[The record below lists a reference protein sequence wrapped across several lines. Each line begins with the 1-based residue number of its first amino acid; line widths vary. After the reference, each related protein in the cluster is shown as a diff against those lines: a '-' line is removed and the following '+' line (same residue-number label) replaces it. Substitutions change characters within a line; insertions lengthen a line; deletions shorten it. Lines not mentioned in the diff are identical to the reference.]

1 MTPSLTGPASLTPA
15 ELRAATPLVHGMT
28 KQAIARQIFLSVAG
42 VATHLRSVRAKMGV
56 PGCSL
61 AVLVHT
67 LLTAGA
73 VPPPATSQLA
83 PDYTPDEC
91 KTIRAIAEH
100 TGSRNI
106 GAAIGVRAR
115 DVRTEVDAVIVKA
128 DVDSAHQLV
137 GLAHVWDILGDRAG
151 DPRGASTTSVT
162 GLL

>member
-1 MTPSLTGPASLTPA
+1 MTTSLTGPAGLTPA
-15 ELRAATPLVHGMT
+15 ELRVATPLVHGMT
-28 KQAIARQIFLSVAG
+28 KQAIGRQIFLSEAG
-42 VATHLRSVRAKMGV
+42 VATHLNSVRKKLGV

-67 LLTAGA
+67 LLTARA

-115 DVRTEVDAVIVKA
+115 DVCTEVDAVIAKA
-128 DVDSAHQLV
+128 GVDSAHQLV

-151 DPRGASTTSVT
+151 DPRGAFTSSIT
-162 GLL
+162 GTL

>member
-1 MTPSLTGPASLTPA
+1 MTTSLTGPASLTAA
-15 ELRAATPLVHGMT
+15 ELRVATLLVHGMT
-28 KQAIARQIFLSVAG
+28 KKAIGRQIFLSMAG
-42 VATHLRSVRAKMGV
+42 VTTHLKSVRKKLGV

-73 VPPPATSQLA
+73 VPPPAASRIA
-83 PDYTPDEC
+83 PDFTPDEC

-100 TGSRNI
+100 TGNRNI

-115 DVRTEVDAVIVKA
+115 DVCTEVDAVIAKA

-137 GLAHVWDILGDRAG
+137 GLAHVWDILDVRAG
-151 DPRGASTTSVT
+151 DPRGASTSSVT
-162 GLL
+162 GTL